1 MAFIACTLHGTRRCE
16 CDKQV
21 LGVNIVTI
29 MTAKTFSAGVL
40 LTIVPRL
47 TIKFNKKSLRCLMRK
62 AICGL
67 TKKGWQ
73 LSPVADCWIR
83 QLKL

>member
-29 MTAKTFSAGVL
+29 MTAKTFTAGVL
-40 LTIVPRL
+40 LTIVPRG
-47 TIKFNKKSLRCLMRK
+47 TNQEPGIGQRDD
-62 AICGL
+62 
-67 TKKGWQ
+67 TT
-73 LSPVADCWIR
+73 
-83 QLKL
+83 